1 MQHPAENPKNIHIHV
16 HTDNDAHGTEQTTAN
31 SGSNFMPI
39 LVALCLLFA
48 FYQTQTKPAPE
59 RIIPQTE
66 IAQHP

>member
-1 MQHPAENPKNIHIHV
+1 MQTENPKNIHIHV
-16 HTDNDAHGTEQTTAN
+16 HTDNAAHGAEQTTATA
-31 SGSNFMPI
+31 GSNDFMPI

-66 IAQHP
+66 VVERP